1 MHADPRKSAQPQEGM
16 RRDVGPLSLPDEF
29 DSAACLPA
37 KVTENGVY
45 HESRRGARLAAELV
59 ASGTPQDLRLA
70 ERVLDAVLACQ
81 ERHSDDPHYGNFLWM
96 AEDEAVEDLNAVEFN
111 LEALIPMMVRHGE
124 RLPADAQAR
133 VLEAIRLGLREI
145 ERLDVLVAYSNIA
158 VLDIVNTALGGE
170 LLDEAGIAAR
180 GYRKLVEWMAFT
192 DQRGIPFEYN
202 SPTYTPVVIR
212 ALKLL
217 DELTRHSETRIRAR
231 TAAARLGLSAAL
243 HIHLRTGRW
252 AGPHSRA
259 YHPTVI
265 CETEP
270 ERLTFERWLEDGTLP
285 AWLGDAL
292 PCRPEA
298 MQVDETAAGERDMS
312 ITTYHSRSFSLG
324 TATSGSGGQANVM
337 MVHYDRPGADRPGV
351 LYTRYLVNDKWLG
364 DFYHAT
370 DRTRSRNLIDE
381 GRFYGVQSGSRAIG
395 LYTPS
400 RLSVT
405 SSAEATLIFT
415 DRAAIDGVWIGEA
428 RAATLPAVVGQ
439 DEVVVI
445 ESGAVRMAVRPLTRT
460 ALGRSAPVWLVERG
474 GNLVL
479 QLYNYLGPEKRFWE
493 LNWPGA
499 FYQGTPQCG
508 LYLEVAE
515 RCQHANAPAFARTVS
530 AGRLLDHTELGF
542 VYAGE
547 RERLWR
553 VEYARDGALLGI
565 EVDLMS
571 WQLRRRWTEAGDLGW
586 PMLASPIARETRS
599 GEVIVGDA
607 RLRCGPEAGW
617 LFACPERNR
626 WVAGY
631 HGLSPAPFEL
641 TVPGGRV
648 SVEAMGTGTVVWDA
662 GAVRVEAVSLAG
674 MPHVEGGALQ
684 SLSTCLEGEHGI
696 GH

>member
-1 MHADPRKSAQPQEGM
+1 MTGNVE
-16 RRDVGPLSLPDEF
+16 PLVLPESYDR
-29 DSAACLPA
+29 AAHLPA
-37 KVTENGVY
+37 KVTENGVL
-45 HESRRGARLAAELV
+45 HESRRGARLAADLV
-59 ASGTPQDLRLA
+59 ANGTPQDLQLA
-70 ERVLDAVLACQ
+70 VRVLDAVLACQ
-81 ERHSDDPHYGNFLWM
+81 ERHPDDPHHGNFLWM
-96 AEDEAVEDLNAVEFN
+96 AEDKVVEDLNAVQFN
-111 LEALIPMMVRHGE
+111 LEALIPMMIRDGE
-124 RLPADAQAR
+124 RLPAATQAR
-133 VLEAIRLGLREI
+133 VLEAIRLGLSEI

-170 LLDEAGIAAR
+170 LLTEAGIAAR

-192 DQRGIPFEYN
+192 DQHGIPFEYN

-217 DELTRHSETRIRAR
+217 TDLTEHCETRIRAR

-243 HIHLRTGRW
+243 HIHPRTGRW

-259 YHPTVI
+259 YHPTVV

-292 PCRPEA
+292 HCRPRE
-298 MQVDETAAGERDMS
+298 MQVDETAFPERDMS

-324 TATSGSGGQANVM
+324 TATSGFGGQANVM
-337 MVHYDRPGADRPGV
+337 MVHYDRAGAEKPGV
-351 LYTRYLVNDKWLG
+351 VYTRYLVNDKWLG

-405 SSAEATLIFT
+405 SSAKAALIFT
-415 DRAAIDGVWIGEA
+415 DRAEVDGVWIGEEKV
-428 RAATLPAVVGQ
+428 AALPAVVGQ

-445 ESGAVRMAVRPLTRT
+445 ESGAVRTAVRPLTRT
-460 ALGRSAPVWLVERG
+460 RLGRSRPVRLVERG
-474 GNLVL
+474 GDLVL
-479 QLYNYLGPEKRFWE
+479 ELYNYLGPEKRFWE

-508 LYLEVAE
+508 LYLEAAE
-515 RCQHANAPAFARTVS
+515 RCQHADAPAFARTVS
-530 AGRLLDHTELGF
+530 AGQLLDHTEPAF
-542 VYAGE
+542 AYAGQ

-553 VEYARDGALLGI
+553 VEYARDGASLGI

-586 PMLASPIARETRS
+586 PMLASPIARQTRS

-607 RLRCGPEAGW
+607 GLRCGPEAGW
-617 LFACPERNR
+617 LFACPERNH

-631 HGLSPAPFEL
+631 HGLAPAPFEL

-648 SVEAMGTGTVVWDA
+648 SVDAMGTGIVVWDA
-662 GAVRVEAVSLAG
+662 GAVRVEAVSVAG
-674 MPHVEGGALQ
+674 APHVEGGALRF
-684 SLSTCLEGEHGI
+684 LSTCLEGEHGI